1 VDFALSGIDKLL
13 RSQELTFGFVGVA
26 PALAVVYLVSD
37 WLLDI
42 WRGGKGKG
50 KFGGKK
56 ERTKVWNAMRR
67 IEKLLIV
74 QPKMGGTP
82 QYNRLFTSYS
92 ALGLGGPYGRTGFI
106 ESDRQSSPRS
116 VHLPRQRSRAVP
128 IRSGDQEDGE
138 DDDVLS
144 PLTNGLLLLA
154 STQLRTFADA
164 HLSRS
169 DAGFKDQFLEDVKD
183 LEDGWLSARQ
193 KRDVVGRMWRSWGRV
208 LGWDNLAYL

>member
-1 VDFALSGIDKLL
+1 MDFALSGIDKLL

-26 PALAVVYLVSD
+26 PSLAVVYLFSA

-74 QPKMGGTP
+74 QPKMDENSR
-82 QYNRLFTSYS
+82 YNRLFASYS
-92 ALGLGGPYGRTGFI
+92 ALGLSRPYGGTGFI
-106 ESDRQSSPRS
+106 GSDRSSPRS
-116 VHLPRQRSRAVP
+116 TYLPRQGSHALP
-128 IRSGDQEDGE
+128 IRSGDQEGDE
-138 DDDVLS
+138 ADDVLS

-154 STQLRTFADA
+154 TTQLRTFADA

-169 DAGFKDQFLEDVKD
+169 DIGFKDQFLEDVRD
-183 LEDGWLSARQ
+183 LEDGWLSAWQ
-193 KRDVVGRMWRSWGRV
+193 KREVVGRMWRSWGRA
-208 LGWDNLAYL
+208 LGWDNLAQL